1 MIEGDLEQRPL
12 VVAIAGSN
20 GAGKSTF
27 YAAFLQQTGLK
38 FINADVLAKEFGL
51 DPYVAAS
58 AADLLRRE
66 SIERE
71 ESFIFETVLSDP
83 VGAKVDFLAETA
95 AAGYSVVVCFIAI
108 PDPATSKQRVSMRV
122 SQGGHDVPDDKL
134 DSRHPRTLA
143 NLRLAIEKLP
153 RIYIYDNSDLAS
165 PYKLAALFDEGELRG
180 NADDIPVWLRHAIE
194 L

>member
-1 MIEGDLEQRPL
+1 MDQRPL

-38 FINADVLAKEFGL
+38 FINADVLAKELGL
-51 DPYVAAS
+51 DPYVAAA

-66 SIERE
+66 FIERE
-71 ESFIFETVLSDP
+71 ESFVFETVLSDP
-83 VGAKVDFLAETA
+83 VGEKVDFLAETA
-95 AAGYSVVVCFIAI
+95 AAGYRVVVCFIAI
-108 PDPATSKQRVSMRV
+108 PDPLTSKQRVSMRV

-134 DSRHPRTLA
+134 ESRHPRTLA

-153 RIYIYDNSDLAS
+153 RIFIYDNSNLAS
-165 PYKLAALFDEGELRG
+165 PYELVAVFEKGELQG
-180 NADDIPVWLRHAIE
+180 EADDIPVWLRRE
-194 L
+194 LEF